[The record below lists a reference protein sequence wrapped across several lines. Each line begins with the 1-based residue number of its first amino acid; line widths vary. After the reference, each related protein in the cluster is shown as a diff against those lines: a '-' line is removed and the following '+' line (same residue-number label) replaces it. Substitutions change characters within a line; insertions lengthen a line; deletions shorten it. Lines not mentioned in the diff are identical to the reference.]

1 MKGFVINRGCSR
13 EGSPNSG
20 VWLPLLLL
28 SAMMVNVA
36 GAPVYPSKQSASGRY
51 LVDQSNAP
59 VMIVGDSPQA
69 LVVNI
74 SEADAALFFTNRNAR
89 GFNTMWIDL
98 LCTTYTGGR
107 SNGSTLDG
115 TLPFTGTISGT
126 GYYDLSTTNE
136 AYFAHVDRILNLAA
150 QQGLQVMLDPIET
163 GGWLT
168 TMVANGAGK
177 CRAYGQ
183 YLGDRYKNFPNI
195 IWFSGND
202 FEGWQDPNNDAVVT
216 AVALGIKD
224 RDTNHIHT
232 IELNYQVSSS
242 LDDPNWAPIIGL
254 NAAYTYFPTYAEVLH
269 ACNQS
274 SSMPVFMVE
283 ANYEFEDL
291 LHNLGT
297 LTPQILRL
305 QEYWTML
312 SGAAGQLYGNH
323 YTWQFTNGWQNF
335 LDTPGAIQMGY
346 LKTLFGL
353 RAWYSLIPDTNHT
366 VLTAGYG
373 TFGTNGP
380 VNANDYATAARTADG
395 ALVMAYMPTLRTFT
409 VDMSTLSGPA
419 TARWYDPSSG
429 DYVQIS
435 GSPLTNSGARTFTPP
450 GNNIGG
456 GSDWVLVL
464 ETNPPAGP
472 LDPSFPA
479 FVQQNY
485 ATPQTPQTQVSVSY
499 AASQTAGNA
508 NILAIGWIDT
518 TASLMTVTDFA
529 GNTYRAAVPMQR
541 GTGISQAIYYASNIK
556 GGSNTVTVT
565 FDQPASYVDL
575 RAVEYSGLSSMN
587 PFDAGTS
594 TAGNSS
600 APNSGTVTVQ
610 GTNELIFGAGVTLN
624 LYTAPGAG
632 FTLRVITS
640 PTGDI
645 VEDEIASLPGAR
657 NATAT
662 LNSPGPW
669 LMQAAAF
676 KAAANDPAASG
687 PLLRI
692 FLTSTSFALQQ
703 NSDLTT
709 TNWVNATNEIQNF
722 GGNCRAV
729 ISPLAGSQ
737 FYRLK
742 STLGSLP
749 PLLSIQMTASN
760 TAVLAWQAAGN
771 AAVVA
776 WPTNAAGFALQQNAN
791 LNTTSWVNVTNPV
804 QVVRGERQVT
814 ISPLVGQRF
823 YCLSMVASV
832 SRPSLRIFLTNT
844 NTAVAAWPLTVQ
856 GFTLQQ
862 NSDLTTTNWV
872 NATNQVQDIGREHQV
887 ILPPLAGQQFYRL
900 KYP

>member
-36 GAPVYPSKQSASGRY
+36 GAPVYPLKQSASGRF
-51 LVDQSNAP
+51 LVDQSNTP
-59 VMIVGDSPQA
+59 CMIVGDSPQA

-74 SEADAALFFTNRNAR
+74 SEADAAEYFTNRNAR
-89 GFNTMWIDL
+89 GFNSLWIDL

-107 SNGSTLDG
+107 TNGSTIDG

-168 TMVANGAGK
+168 TMLANGPAN

-183 YLGDRYKNFPNI
+183 YLGDRYKNVPNI
-195 IWFSGND
+195 IWFHGND
-202 FEGWQDPNNDAVVT
+202 YQGWQDPNNDAVVT

-269 ACNQS
+269 AYNQS

-291 LHNLGT
+291 LQNLGT

-312 SGAAGQLYGNH
+312 SGAGGQLYGNH
-323 YTWQFTNGWQNF
+323 YTWQFASGWQTN

-346 LKTLFGL
+346 LKTLFGS
-353 RAWYSLIPDTNHT
+353 RAWYNLIPDRNHT

-373 TFGTNGP
+373 TFATNGP

-409 VDMSTLSGPA
+409 VDMSQLSGSA
-419 TARWYDPSSG
+419 TARWYDPASG

-435 GSPLTNSGARTFTPP
+435 GSPLTNSGTRTFTPP

-472 LDPSFPA
+472 LDPSFPS

-485 ATPQTPQTQVSVSY
+485 ATPQTPQTQVSASY
-499 AASQTAGNA
+499 TTPQIAGNA
-508 NILAIGWIDT
+508 NIVAIGWIDG
-518 TASLMTVTDFA
+518 TASISTVVDST
-529 GNTYRAAVPMQR
+529 GNTYQAAVPAQR

-565 FDQPASYVDL
+565 FNQPASYVDL
-575 RAVEYSGLSSMN
+575 RVVEYSGLSPVN
-587 PFDAGTS
+587 PFDAGAS
-594 TAGNSS
+594 AAGNSS
-600 APNSGTVTVQ
+600 APNSGPVTIQ
-610 GTNELIFGAGVTLN
+610 GPNELIFGAGVTSN
-624 LYTAPGAG
+624 LYTAAGAG

-645 VEDEIASLPGAR
+645 AEDELAASPGTYK
-657 NATAT
+657 ATAT
-662 LNSPGPW
+662 LNGSGAW

-676 KAAANDPAASG
+676 KPAATI
-687 PLLRI
+687 PDAPQLRI
-692 FLTSTSFALQQ
+692 FLTGFTLQQ
-703 NSDLTT
+703 CSTLASTNWTTATNAVQMARNQYQAAVSPLAAHQYFRLESPYGAAPPALHISITASNAAAVTWPVTGVVAWPASATGFSLQHNSNLGT
-709 TNWVNATNEIQNF
+709 TNWVGVTNAAWTVGSERWVF
-722 GGNCRAV
+722 V
-729 ISPLAGSQ
+729 SPLAGQQ
-737 FYRLK
+737 FYRLRLFIPPA
-742 STLGSLP
+742 T
-749 PLLSIQMTASN
+749 PLLQI
-760 TAVLAWQAAGN
+760 
-771 AAVVA
+771 
-776 WPTNAAGFALQQNAN
+776 AL
-791 LNTTSWVNVTNPV
+791 TS
-804 QVVRGERQVT
+804 
-814 ISPLVGQRF
+814 
-823 YCLSMVASV
+823 
-832 SRPSLRIFLTNT
+832 T
-844 NTAVAAWPLTVQ
+844 NTAVVVWTTNLP

-872 NATNQVQDIGREHQV
+872 NATNVSQVVGNENQV
-887 ILPPLAGQQFYRL
+887 TISPLVGQRFYRL
-900 KYP
+900 KHP